1 MKYTFDIRFQDV
13 KHLVIR

>member
-13 KHLVIR
+13 KHFVIH